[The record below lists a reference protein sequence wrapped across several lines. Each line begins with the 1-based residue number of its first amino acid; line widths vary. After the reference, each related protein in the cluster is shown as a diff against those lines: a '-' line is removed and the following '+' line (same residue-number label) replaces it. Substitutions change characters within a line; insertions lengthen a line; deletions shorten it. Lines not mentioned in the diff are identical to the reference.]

1 MKEKILIGV
10 IGRTYGI
17 KGYVTVKSYSDFP
30 ERFTAMKEMK
40 LSDGNEEEI
49 FNIEDAYIRNNRIYV
64 KFEGVNSREE
74 AMRFNGKKIFI
85 NKDERVNLEE
95 GRYYIS
101 DLIDSDVYDKNNQ
114 CIGVVKDIINNGATD
129 ILVIRDGK
137 TENLVPMV
145 KEFIDIIDTD
155 NKKVVI
161 SPIEGMIDAH

>member
-30 ERFTAMKEMK
+30 ERFTSMKEMK
-40 LSDGNEEEI
+40 LSGGNEEEI

-85 NKDERVNLEE
+85 NKNERVNLEE

-101 DLIDSDVYDKNNQ
+101 DLIDSDVFDKNNQ

>member
-1 MKEKILIGV
+1 MNGKVLIGV

-30 ERFTAMKEMK
+30 ERFTTMKEIK
-40 LSDGNEEEI
+40 LTNGRGEDV
-49 FNIEDAYIRNNRIYV
+49 FHIENAYIRNNRVYL
-64 KFEGVNSREE
+64 KFKGVDSRED
-74 AMRFNGKKIFI
+74 AMRFNGRKIFI
-85 NKDERVNLEE
+85 NKDERVKLEE
-95 GRYYIS
+95 ERYYIS
-101 DLIDSDVYDKNNQ
+101 DLIGYDVFDAKTE
-114 CIGVVKDIINNGATD
+114 CIGVIKDIINNGATD

-145 KEFIDIIDTD
+145 KEFIDTIDIE